1 MLYQAEI
8 SFCLDEIGYNLVFS
22 VTGVTA
28 RVAGAPLAGVLIDR
42 FRGGE
47 DGSGLG
53 RDRSWL
59 NGVDEE
65 TSDMGIVG
73 NRHGVCIVDDE
84 LRWLEDQC

>member
-1 MLYQAEI
+1 MLTVY
-8 SFCLDEIGYNLVFS
+8 
-22 VTGVTA
+22 TGA
-28 RVAGAPLAGVLIDR
+28 
-42 FRGGE
+42 
-47 DGSGLG
+47 

-59 NGVDEE
+59 NGLDEE